1 MPEVSSSVARLEQNK
16 TLSAASRIAGRVAL
30 MRDAPLFEGLSE
42 KECEKIASYA
52 RARTFARN
60 EMIFMQGQPLRNLA
74 LIRTGSVK
82 ITQLSSKGSEVIL
95 WMHGCGSVVGMLS
108 ESSAGH
114 NPCSAC
120 AMEQCT
126 ALVWEFASLQN
137 LMVEYPKLRKNSAH
151 ILASRLGELEE
162 RFREVATE
170 KVSRRL
176 AHALL
181 RLLKQIG
188 KAVDEGIEVSLSRD
202 ELAQMTGTTLF
213 TISRILSKWG
223 EMGFILPR
231 REAVVVRDA
240 RQLEMAGN
248 EDS

>member
-52 RARTFARN
+52 RARTFARD

-108 ESSAGH
+108 ESSARH
-114 NPCSAC
+114 SPCSAC
-120 AMEQCT
+120 AMEHCT

-137 LMVEYPKLRKNSAH
+137 LMVDHPKVRKNAAH

-176 AHALL
+176 AYALL
-181 RLLKQIG
+181 RLLKHIG

>member
-1 MPEVSSSVARLEQNK
+1 MGAMSLSDTRRESMRGVSE
-16 TLSAASRIAGRVAL
+16 ASRIAGRVAL
-30 MRDAPLFEGLSE
+30 LRNSPLFEGLSE

-52 RARTFARN
+52 RARTFARD

-120 AMEQCT
+120 AMEHCT

-137 LMVEYPKLRKNSAH
+137 LMVEYPRLRKNSAH

-170 KVSRRL
+170 KVSSRL

-188 KAVDEGIEVSLSRD
+188 RAVDEGIEVSLSRD

-240 RQLEMAGN
+240 RLLEKAGN
-248 EDS
+248 EEC